1 MEHRRPAVVSG
12 ENWRC
17 VVARHHLRTSVLLA
31 LVAVAAGPIL
41 LPPSVRA
48 AARQKAAFSSR
59 VVGVRVDVLVTER
72 GKPVSGLAG
81 VDFEL
86 RDNGVAQTIALLES
100 SDLSLNAVLALDV
113 SASTSGTRLTDL
125 VTASHALLDGLRAGD
140 RAALITF
147 NQAVSPRVPLSTDL
161 GLVRAALGA
170 MAPSGET
177 ALMDGVY
184 TALMSAQS
192 QPGRSLVIVYTDG
205 VDTASWLRSD
215 EVLESARRSSA
226 VVYAV
231 VVGGL
236 RRSALK
242 DLTDATGG
250 DLLVVDSSTDL
261 GGAFRRILAGFRSRY
276 VLTFTP
282 VGVAAGG
289 VHRLDVRVRRSG
301 LRVQARPSYIGEPE
315 S

>member
-1 MEHRRPAVVSG
+1 MVGSA
-12 ENWRC
+12 ENWKGL
-17 VVARHHLRTSVLLA
+17 VARLHLRAPVLA
-31 LVAVAAGPIL
+31 AVAAGAIL

-59 VVGVRVDVLVTER
+59 VVGVRVDVLVTDR
-72 GKPVSGLAG
+72 RDPVVGLRAG
-81 VDFEL
+81 DFDL
-86 RDNGVAQTIALLES
+86 RDNGVPQTIALLES
-100 SDLSLNAVLALDV
+100 SDLSLNVVLALDV
-113 SASTSGTRLTDL
+113 SASTSGQRLTDL
-125 VTASHALLDGLRAGD
+125 VTASHALLDGLRAAD

-147 NQAVSPRVPLSTDL
+147 NQAVSPRVPLSADL

-170 MAPSGET
+170 MTPSGET

-205 VDTASWLRSD
+205 GDTASWLRPD

-236 RRSALK
+236 RRSPLK

-261 GGAFRRILAGFRSRY
+261 GRVFGRILAGFRSRY

-282 VGVAAGG
+282 TGVAAGG

-301 LRVQARPSYIGEPE
+301 LTVQARPSYFGEPE

>member
-1 MEHRRPAVVSG
+1 
-12 ENWRC
+12 
-17 VVARHHLRTSVLLA
+17 
-31 LVAVAAGPIL
+31 
-41 LPPSVRA
+41 
-48 AARQKAAFSSR
+48 
-59 VVGVRVDVLVTER
+59 
-72 GKPVSGLAG
+72 
-81 VDFEL
+81 
-86 RDNGVAQTIALLES
+86 
-100 SDLSLNAVLALDV
+100 
-113 SASTSGTRLTDL
+113 
-125 VTASHALLDGLRAGD
+125 
-140 RAALITF
+140 
-147 NQAVSPRVPLSTDL
+147 
-161 GLVRAALGA
+161 
-170 MAPSGET
+170 
-177 ALMDGVY
+177 MDGVY

-205 VDTASWLRSD
+205 GDTASWLRPD

-236 RRSALK
+236 RRSPLK

-261 GGAFRRILAGFRSRY
+261 GRVFGRILAGFRSRY

-282 VGVAAGG
+282 TGVAAGG

-301 LRVQARPSYIGEPE
+301 LTVQARPSYIGEPE

>member
-1 MEHRRPAVVSG
+1 LRASVLAVLAAAATGPILRPAG
-12 ENWRC
+12 
-17 VVARHHLRTSVLLA
+17 AR
-31 LVAVAAGPIL
+31 AAGPQ
-41 LPPSVRA
+41 A
-48 AARQKAAFSSR
+48 AAFSSR

-72 GKPVSGLAG
+72 RNPVVGLTAA
-81 VDFEL
+81 DFEL
-86 RDNGVAQTIALLES
+86 RDNGVAQTIGLLES

-125 VTASHALLDGLRAGD
+125 VTASHALLDGLRAAD

-161 GLVRAALGA
+161 GLVRAALA
-170 MAPSGET
+170 SLAPSGET
-177 ALMDGVY
+177 ALMDGIY

-205 VDTASWLRSD
+205 GDTASWLRPD

-236 RRSALK
+236 RRSPLK
-242 DLTDATGG
+242 ELTDATGG

-261 GGAFRRILAGFRSRY
+261 GGVFGRILAGFRSRY

-282 VGVAAGG
+282 TGVAAGG
-289 VHRLDVRVRRSG
+289 LHRLDVRVRRSG
-301 LRVQARPSYIGEPE
+301 LTVQARPSYIGEPA

>member
-1 MEHRRPAVVSG
+1 VVASSK
-12 ENWRC
+12 NWRR
-17 VVARHHLRTSVLLA
+17 VVARHHLRAPVLAALLA
-31 LVAVAAGPIL
+31 FAAGPVL
-41 LPPSVRA
+41 LPAGVRA

-59 VVGVRVDVLVTER
+59 VIGVRVDVLVTER
-72 GKPVSGLAG
+72 GKPVAGLTAA
-81 VDFEL
+81 DFEL
-86 RDNGVAQTIALLES
+86 RDNGAAQTIGLLES

-113 SASTSGTRLTDL
+113 SASTSGERLTDL
-125 VTASHALLDGLRAGD
+125 VTASRALLDGLGAAD

-170 MAPSGET
+170 MAPSGQT

-184 TALMSAQS
+184 AALMSTQS
-192 QPGRSLVIVYTDG
+192 QPGRSLVILYTDG
-205 VDTASWLRSD
+205 GDTASWLRPD
-215 EVLESARRSSA
+215 EVLDSARRSSA

-250 DLLVVDSSTDL
+250 DVLVVDSSTNL
-261 GGAFRRILAGFRSRY
+261 GGAFRRILEGFRSRY

-282 VGVAAGG
+282 TGVAAGG
-289 VHRLDVRVRRSG
+289 LHRLDVRVRRSG
-301 LRVQARPSYIGEPE
+301 LTVHARPSYIGEPE

>member
-1 MEHRRPAVVSG
+1 M
-12 ENWRC
+12 N
-17 VVARHHLRTSVLLA
+17 HLRAPVLAALA
-31 LVAVAAGPIL
+31 VVAAGAIL
-41 LPPSVRA
+41 LRAGVRA
-48 AARQKAAFSSR
+48 ASPQRAAFSSR
-59 VVGVRVDVLVTER
+59 VVGVRVDVLVTDR
-72 GKPVSGLAG
+72 RDPVVGLRAA
-81 VDFEL
+81 DFEL
-86 RDNGVAQTIALLES
+86 RDNGVAQTIGLLES

-113 SASTSGTRLTDL
+113 SASTLGTRLTDL
-125 VTASHALLDGLRAGD
+125 VTASHALLDGLRAAD

-147 NQAVSPRVPLSTDL
+147 NQAVSPRVSLSTDL
-161 GLVRAALGA
+161 GLVKAALA
-170 MAPSGET
+170 SLAPSGET

-205 VDTASWLRSD
+205 GDTASWLRPD

-226 VVYAV
+226 VVYAA
-231 VVGGL
+231 VVGGT
-236 RRSALK
+236 RRSPLK

-261 GGAFRRILAGFRSRY
+261 GRAFGRTLAGFRSRY

-282 VGVAAGG
+282 TGVASGG
-289 VHRLDVRVRRSG
+289 LHRLDVRVRRSG
-301 LRVQARPSYIGEPE
+301 LTVRARPSYIGEPE